1 MTFIPVSTRARYG
14 VRKYITFPR
23 FQGARQMRLISRFRV
38 RMWSYACQETPVST
52 SPRDMCCARTNIV
65 KLHTNGEGSVHVYE
79 LLCPALHTVKVLAST
94 GIASEHDSRVQ
105 RTRWTYR
112 NQDGGRESRN
122 NQLCLLCRRGH
133 SKTGSSHEC
142 QSRGLSVKQ
151 NIYSELRDRKRESA
165 INTYPGRVS
174 NFE

>member
-1 MTFIPVSTRARYG
+1 MASGSTLLSPDSRERARWD
-14 VRKYITFPR
+14 
-23 FQGARQMRLISRFRV
+23 
-38 RMWSYACQETPVST
+38 WSPDSELECGHTPVKKPPWAQVPATCVAHVPT
-52 SPRDMCCARTNIV
+52 SWSCTLM
-65 KLHTNGEGSVHVYE
+65 GGGSVHVYE
-79 LLCPALHTVKVLAST
+79 SLCPALHTVKVLEST
-94 GIASEHDSRVQ
+94 DVASEHDSRVQ